1 MLLVVLCRNLNFFL
15 TLSRLELYVELHHVQ
30 PIAVPDELY
39 SVPVPVGSSQM
50 TMAEF
55 GNSAKPFQLPLALS
69 LVTAG
74 DR

>member
-1 MLLVVLCRNLNFFL
+1 MEVGNTAPSDRKQGC
-15 TLSRLELYVELHHVQ
+15 RLELYVELHHVQ